1 MDFKELFINKSKTLI
16 INTDLAMVLSD
27 LNESIV
33 LNQLNYWLEINKKAN
48 KHFIDGRYWVYNT
61 YSDWR
66 INNFPYWSEKTIQ
79 RAFSRL
85 EKKGIV
91 VSANYNKSGI
101 DKTKWYTIDYDAL
114 NKIAKEYN
122 GEQDKLSPRQDNK
135 SYRQDKMTCPA
146 GQNDRAIPENTTDI
160 TNNRDY
166 SSEITNINASNSNE
180 LEDTINASFSE
191 EKERVRF
198 LDMNNCT
205 LDEIKN
211 HYAIRCEKIAKRH
224 NITDP
229 QKIDDMTKTI
239 TYFCQKYYETFGKHH
254 PVLSERALER
264 VFINFCFPPEL
275 LYEFEFTDFDSYK
288 ELIDRYFK
296 TEYGKYQMSGIVPDY
311 SISHFMSEEI
321 LTSLCKNEFGIPHV

>member
-1 MDFKELFINKSKTLI
+1 
-16 INTDLAMVLSD
+16 
-27 LNESIV
+27 
-33 LNQLNYWLEINKKAN
+33 
-48 KHFIDGRYWVYNT
+48 
-61 YSDWR
+61 
-66 INNFPYWSEKTIQ
+66 
-79 RAFSRL
+79 
-85 EKKGIV
+85 
-91 VSANYNKSGI
+91 
-101 DKTKWYTIDYDAL
+101 
-114 NKIAKEYN
+114 
-122 GEQDKLSPRQDNK
+122 
-135 SYRQDKMTCPA
+135 MTCPA

-211 HYAIRCEKIAKRH
+211 HYAIRCKKIAKRH